1 MSRGERFSSQSAP
14 AQYGAKAAPIR
25 LRATTAWQAE
35 RAATVEM
42 SRPSFLAHRAG
53 YLLVPIVF
61 AAVVVRLIQIDQPFI
76 DPWSWRQSDVAA
88 IARNFFENGFH
99 FTRPQIDWAGNEAGY
114 VGTEFPILPFVA
126 ALMYKVLGVHEWIG
140 RIQGVVFF
148 AAALPFFFL
157 LARRVFGAVV
167 AGWATFFYAF
177 APLSIV
183 ASRAFMP
190 DMPSLSLALI
200 GMYFF
205 LNWVDRNDRRS
216 LIVSAL
222 LISLSLLIKLPTAVI
237 GASLLYLA
245 AAAVSDRR
253 GSSRDS
259 VGGPF
264 DQTQVRRRPPL
275 QDLLM
280 RWELW
285 LFALITLVPSA
296 IWYWHAHRIAE
307 NFYPYHFFGGGGFRI
322 MDAAWYWKIAQQT
335 ALSSLTLGLCVL
347 AIVGAFALP
356 RGKYTRLFHW
366 WFAAMVLFV
375 FFVGYGNRH
384 QWYQLPLVPI
394 AAVFAGCACA
404 WVGSRLQVSR
414 VFLVL
419 GALLLAASFA
429 VSSYFCVQTFYRP
442 AAAGVRNLGLELQE
456 ATTRGALIIAADDG
470 DPTVFYYAHRK
481 GWHFLEDGIYQG
493 NPLDSAQVIA
503 NLEKLR
509 KRGAT
514 HLVLYSGTQWWLKY
528 YREFAERVATSA
540 TLVEETPEFTIYK
553 LEPAVP

>member
-1 MSRGERFSSQSAP
+1 
-14 AQYGAKAAPIR
+14 
-25 LRATTAWQAE
+25 
-35 RAATVEM
+35 M
-42 SRPSFLAHRAG
+42 SRPSFLARRAG
-53 YLLVPIVF
+53 YFLVPIVF

-126 ALMYKVLGVHEWIG
+126 ALFYKVLGVQEWIG
-140 RIQGVVFF
+140 RMQGVVFF

-157 LARRVFGAVV
+157 LVRRVFGAVV

-177 APLSIV
+177 APLSII
-183 ASRAFMP
+183 ASRAFIP
-190 DMPSLSLALI
+190 DVPSLSLALI

-205 LNWVDRNDRRS
+205 LDWSERDDRRS
-216 LIVSAL
+216 LFASAL
-222 LISLSLLIKLPTAVI
+222 LISLALLIKLPTAVI
-237 GASLLYLA
+237 GAPLLFLA
-245 AAAVSDRR
+245 VAAVYDRR
-253 GSSRDS
+253 GPSGDS
-259 VGGPF
+259 VGG
-264 DQTQVRRRPPL
+264 QRLPL
-275 QDLLM
+275 RELMM

-285 LFALITLVPSA
+285 LFAVITLAPATV
-296 IWYWHAHRIAE
+296 WYWHAHRIAE
-307 NFYPYHFFGGGGFRI
+307 NFYPHHFFGGGGFRI

-335 ALSSLTLGLCVL
+335 ALSSLTLGLFAL

-366 WFAAMVLFV
+366 WLAAMALFV

-394 AAVFAGCACA
+394 AAVFAGCACEWIGA
-404 WVGSRLQVSR
+404 RLQIPRAV
-414 VFLVL
+414 LAL
-419 GALLLAASFA
+419 GAVLLAASFA
-429 VSSYFCVQTFYRP
+429 ISSYFCVQPFYRP
-442 AAAGVRNLGLELQE
+442 AAAGLRNLGLELQE
-456 ATTRGALIIAADDG
+456 ATTRNALLIAADDG

-481 GWHFLEDGIYQG
+481 GWHFLEEGIYQG

-503 NLEKLR
+503 DLEKLR

-514 HLVLYSGTQWWLKY
+514 HLVFYSGTQWWLKY
-528 YREFAERVATSA
+528 YREFAERLAASG

-553 LEPAVP
+553 LEPAAP